1 MTNNNIDN
9 DSRVEILLDSLI
21 YIKEFFGDIMVIKYG
36 GHAMQN
42 EALKLN
48 VVRDIVLL
56 KYVGMKPIV
65 VHGGGPE
72 ITDLMELKG
81 LKAEFKDGLRVT
93 DEETMK
99 TTEMVLSGSISPQL
113 AALFNANDVKSMSLS
128 GKDNM
133 FMKARIKDEDLGLVG
148 EITDINTNMIFDLLE
163 DDYVPIISPVSYGK
177 GGISLNVNSDE
188 AAKEIA
194 IALGASKLILITDV
208 DGVYK
213 DFEDKS
219 TLMRR
224 MTVSDVKKT
233 KDQGIITGGMI
244 PKLDACVDAVESGVS
259 RSHIINGTSLHA
271 LLLELF
277 TKDGIGTMVTPDSA
291 VEGGSYVKL

>member
-1 MTNNNIDN
+1 MTINNDA
-9 DSRVEILLDSLI
+9 RVEILLDSLT
-21 YIKEFFGDIMVIKYG
+21 YLKDFHGKIMIIKYG

-42 EALKLN
+42 SALKQN
-48 VVRDIVLL
+48 VVKDIVLL
-56 KYVGMKPIV
+56 KYLGIRPIV

-72 ITDLMELKG
+72 ITELMELKG

-113 AALFNANDVKSMSLS
+113 ASLFNSNDVKSMSIS
-128 GKDNM
+128 GKDNT
-133 FMKARIKDEDLGLVG
+133 FMKARVKDPSLGLVG
-148 EITDINTNMIFDLLE
+148 EITDINKDMLYELLN
-163 DDYVPIISPVSYGK
+163 DDYVPIISPVSYGE
-177 GGISLNVNSDE
+177 GGLSLNVNSDE

-213 DFEDKS
+213 DFEDKDS
-219 TLMRR
+219 IMKK
-224 MTVSDVKKT
+224 MTVSEVEIAKEK
-233 KDQGIITGGMI
+233 GIISGGMI
-244 PKLDACVDAVESGVS
+244 PKLDACVNAVNKGVN
-259 RSHIINGTSLHA
+259 RSHIINGTMPHS

-277 TKDGIGTMVTPDSA
+277 TKDGVGTMVTRDDEA
-291 VEGGSYVKL
+291 EGGNYGNF